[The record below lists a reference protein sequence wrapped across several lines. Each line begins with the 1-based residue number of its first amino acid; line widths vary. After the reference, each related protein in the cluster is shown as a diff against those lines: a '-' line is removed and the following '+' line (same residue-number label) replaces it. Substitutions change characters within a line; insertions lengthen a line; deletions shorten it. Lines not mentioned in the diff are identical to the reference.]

1 MAWDWRLHMISRQMS
16 DIYRR
21 LSENEYQTAEV
32 LAEELGVSSKTVRN
46 QLKNLNELLSDFGV
60 YVESKHGAGYRLV
73 VEDPGRQRDLEEL
86 MQKRELQ
93 TSAIPNSS
101 EERVEY
107 LLEYLLNAEGYVKL
121 DDLSK
126 MLYISKKTLTGNLK
140 EVESLLGEYHLKLQR
155 KPNYGIRIDGKE
167 FNRRL
172 CIAGFVAKKVRM
184 MEKLGGDQ
192 DVTEEIQWIHQCVQ
206 SCLFKYN
213 FDISSVA
220 FQNLVLHI
228 QIAIL
233 RMRGGHYVP
242 AAEEETD
249 RIRDKKTYRLAEE
262 ILGQI
267 KEKFQVEFPESEIEY
282 IAIHL
287 EGKKMVISPETPEE
301 GEGNLIISQEIS
313 DVVDL
318 MLSVVYDA
326 FKFDFRD
333 DLELRMS
340 LSQHLVPLVVR
351 LQHDMKLNNPLL
363 KDIRE
368 RYSLAYSMATTSCVI
383 LNHKYHKTVKEDEIG
398 YIALLY
404 ALALERKKTE
414 IAKKNIL
421 LVCASGKGSAQLLL
435 YRYKTEF
442 GPYINKIR
450 VCDVGRIKEQDF
462 SEIDYIFTTVPIPVK
477 VPVPIQEV
485 EYFLKS
491 SDVQAVKRTLMG
503 KTDSPVLDI
512 YPRDLFLPHMKF
524 ADKDEALQ
532 ALCGFV
538 YERGL
543 VPREFLASVR
553 AREVLA
559 KTAFGNMVAMPHPIE
574 MMGKTPFVCV
584 AVLDEPIQWTADA
597 PDSLVQAIFL
607 VSVANYGHFDVQKF
621 YQVTAKLLLDGASM
635 KELIRNQDYETL
647 KSLLLR
653 MEEQVDE
660 EI

>member
-1 MAWDWRLHMISRQMS
+1 MVSRQMG
-16 DIYRR
+16 DIYRM
-21 LSENEYQTAEV
+21 LSEHEYQTAEA
-32 LAEELGVSSKTVRN
+32 LGESLGVSSKTVRN
-46 QLKNLNELLSDFGV
+46 QLKNLNELLSDYNV

-73 VEDPGRQRDLEEL
+73 VEDTERQKELEAM
-86 MQKRELQ
+86 MQKKELQ
-93 TSAIPNSS
+93 ESGIPNSS

-107 LLEYLLNAEGYVKL
+107 LLEYLLNTDGYVKL
-121 DDLSK
+121 DELSE

-140 EVESLLGEYHLKLQR
+140 EVENLLKEYHLCLQR
-155 KPNYGIRIDGKE
+155 KPNYGIRVEGRE
-167 FNRRL
+167 FDRRL
-172 CIAGFVAKKVRM
+172 CIAGYVARKVQVS
-184 MEKLGGDQ
+184 EKLEGDQ
-192 DVTEEIQWIHQCVQ
+192 DVTEEIQWIHRCVQ
-206 SCLFKYN
+206 NCLSRYN
-213 FDISSVA
+213 FDISNVA

-228 QIAIL
+228 QIAVL

-242 AAEEETD
+242 MMEGEAD
-249 RIRDKKTYRLAEE
+249 KIRDKKTYRIAEE
-262 ILGQI
+262 ILGKI
-267 KEKFQVEFPESEIEY
+267 KEKFRVDFPDSEIGY

-287 EGKKMVISPETPEE
+287 EGKKTLLNTAAAEET
-301 GEGNLIISQEIS
+301 EGNLIISQEIS
-313 DVVDL
+313 DLVGF
-318 MLSVVYDA
+318 MLSAVYDA

-351 LQHDMKLNNPLL
+351 IQHDMKLTNPLL
-363 KDIRE
+363 RDIRE

-383 LNHKYHKTVKEDEIG
+383 LNHKFHKVVKEDEIG
-398 YIALLY
+398 YIALLF

-442 GPYINKIR
+442 GPYINKIS
-450 VCDVGRIKEQDF
+450 VCDVGRIQEQNFAD
-462 SEIDYIFTTVPIPVK
+462 IDYIFTTVPIPVK

-524 ADKDEALQ
+524 ADKDEALRT
-532 ALCGFV
+532 LCGFV
-538 YERGL
+538 CERGL
-543 VPREFLASVR
+543 APKEFLDSVR

-559 KTAFGNMVAMPHPIE
+559 KTAFGNSVAMPHPIE
-574 MMGKTPFVCV
+574 VVGKTPFVCV
-584 AVLDEPIQWTADA
+584 AVLDEPIQWTQND
-597 PDSLVQAIFL
+597 PESMIQVIFL
-607 VSVANYGHFDVQKF
+607 VSVANYEHFDVQKF

-635 KELIRNQDYETL
+635 KELIRTPEYETL
-647 KSLLLR
+647 KNLLLK
-653 MEEQVDE
+653 MEQQVE
-660 EI
+660 EEL

>member
-1 MAWDWRLHMISRQMS
+1 MVSRQMS

-21 LSENEYQTAEV
+21 LSKDEYQTAEG
-32 LAEELGVSSKTVRN
+32 LAESLGVSSKTVRN
-46 QLKNLNELLSDFGV
+46 QLKNLNELLKDYGV
-60 YVESKHGAGYRLV
+60 CVESKHGSGYRLAV
-73 VEDPGRQRDLEEL
+73 KDIKRQKELEEL
-86 MQKRELQ
+86 MQKKELQ
-93 TSAIPNSS
+93 ESGIPNSS

-107 LLEYLLNAEGYVKL
+107 LLEYLLNTDGYVKL
-121 DDLSK
+121 DELSE
-126 MLYISKKTLTGNLK
+126 MLYISKKTLTSNLK
-140 EVESLLGEYHLKLQR
+140 EVEHLLEEHHLHLQR
-155 KPNYGIRIDGKE
+155 KPNYGIRVEGRE
-167 FNRRL
+167 FDRRL
-172 CIAGFVAKKVRM
+172 CIAGYVAKKIQQT
-184 MEKLGGDQ
+184 EKLDGDQ

-206 SCLFKYN
+206 ECLSRYH
-213 FDISSVA
+213 FDISNIA

-242 AAEEETD
+242 MMENEAD
-249 RIRDKKTYRLAEE
+249 KVRDKKTYRIAEE
-262 ILGQI
+262 ILGRI
-267 KEKFQVEFPESEIEY
+267 KEKFQVEFPDSEIGY

-287 EGKKMVISPETPEE
+287 EGKKMLINTTIAEET
-301 GEGNLIISQEIS
+301 EGNLIISPEIS
-313 DVVDL
+313 DLVGF
-318 MLSVVYDA
+318 MLSAVYDA

-351 LQHDMKLNNPLL
+351 IQHDMKLTNPLL

-383 LNHKYHKTVKEDEIG
+383 LNHKYHKIVKEDEIG
-398 YIALLY
+398 YIALLF

-442 GPYINKIR
+442 GPYINKIS
-450 VCDVGRIKEQDF
+450 VCDVGRIQEQDF
-462 SEIDYIFTTVPIPVK
+462 TDIDYIFTTVPIPVK

-485 EYFLKS
+485 EYFLKN
-491 SDVQAVKRTLMG
+491 SDIQAVKRTLMG

-512 YPRDLFLPHMKF
+512 YPRELFLPHMKF
-524 ADKDEALQ
+524 ADKEEALQ
-532 ALCGFV
+532 TLCGFV

-543 VPREFLASVR
+543 VPKEFLASVR

-574 MMGKTPFVCV
+574 VMGKTPFVCV
-584 AVLDEPIQWTADA
+584 CVLDEPILWTPGV
-597 PDSLVQAIFL
+597 PDSLIQVIFL
-607 VSVANYGHFDVQKF
+607 VSVANYEHFDVQKF
-621 YQVTAKLLLDGASM
+621 YQVTAKLLLDGSSM
-635 KELIRNQDYETL
+635 KELIRTPTYETL
-647 KSLLLR
+647 KTLLLK
-653 MEEQVDE
+653 MEQLVDDE
-660 EI
+660 G

>member
-1 MAWDWRLHMISRQMS
+1 MVSRQMG

-60 YVESKHGAGYRLV
+60 CVESKHGAGYRLV
-73 VEDPGRQRDLEEL
+73 VEDAGRQKDLEEL
-86 MQKRELQ
+86 MHKRELQ

-140 EVESLLGEYHLKLQR
+140 EVENLLGEYHLKLQR
-155 KPNYGIRIDGKE
+155 KPNYGIRIEGKE

-192 DVTEEIQWIHQCVQ
+192 DVTEEIRWIHQCVQ
-206 SCLFKYN
+206 GCLSKYN

-242 AAEEETD
+242 AVEDDCD

-262 ILGQI
+262 ILCLI
-267 KEKFQVEFPESEIEY
+267 KDKFQVEFPESEIEY

-340 LSQHLVPLVVR
+340 LSQHLVPDRKSVV
-351 LQHDMKLNNPLL
+351 
-363 KDIRE
+363 
-368 RYSLAYSMATTSCVI
+368 
-383 LNHKYHKTVKEDEIG
+383 
-398 YIALLY
+398 
-404 ALALERKKTE
+404 
-414 IAKKNIL
+414 
-421 LVCASGKGSAQLLL
+421 
-435 YRYKTEF
+435 
-442 GPYINKIR
+442 
-450 VCDVGRIKEQDF
+450 
-462 SEIDYIFTTVPIPVK
+462 
-477 VPVPIQEV
+477 
-485 EYFLKS
+485 
-491 SDVQAVKRTLMG
+491 
-503 KTDSPVLDI
+503 
-512 YPRDLFLPHMKF
+512 
-524 ADKDEALQ
+524 
-532 ALCGFV
+532 
-538 YERGL
+538 
-543 VPREFLASVR
+543 
-553 AREVLA
+553 
-559 KTAFGNMVAMPHPIE
+559 
-574 MMGKTPFVCV
+574 
-584 AVLDEPIQWTADA
+584 
-597 PDSLVQAIFL
+597 
-607 VSVANYGHFDVQKF
+607 
-621 YQVTAKLLLDGASM
+621 
-635 KELIRNQDYETL
+635 
-647 KSLLLR
+647 
-653 MEEQVDE
+653 
-660 EI
+660 

>member
-1 MAWDWRLHMISRQMS
+1 MVSRQMV

-21 LSENEYQTAEV
+21 LSQKEYQTAEL
-32 LAEELGVSSKTVRN
+32 LAEELGVSSKTIRN
-46 QLKNLNELLSDFGV
+46 QLKNLNELLSEFGV
-60 YVESKHGAGYRLV
+60 SVESKHGAGYRLAV
-73 VEDPGRQRDLEEL
+73 RDPHRQEELEER
-86 MQKRELQ
+86 MQRWEVRE
-93 TSAIPNSS
+93 SAIPNSS

-121 DDLSK
+121 DELSE

-140 EVESLLGEYHLKLQR
+140 EVESLLEDYHLQLKR
-155 KPNYGIRIDGKE
+155 KPNYGICIEGRE

-172 CIAGFVAKKVRM
+172 CIAGFVAKKIQLT
-184 MEKLGGDQ
+184 EKPGADQ
-192 DVTEEIQWIHQCVQ
+192 DVPDEIRWIHQCVHE
-206 SCLFKYN
+206 CLSKN
-213 FDISSVA
+213 SFDISNVA

-242 AAEEETD
+242 MAESDGEKVRNKKAY
-249 RIRDKKTYRLAEE
+249 RIAQE
-262 ILGQI
+262 ILGRI
-267 KEKFQVEFPESEIEY
+267 KEKFQVDFPESEIGY

-287 EGKKMVISPETPEE
+287 EGKKMLLNATAAEE
-301 GEGNLIISQEIS
+301 AEGNLIINQEIS
-313 DVVDL
+313 DLVGF
-318 MLSVVYDA
+318 MLSAVYDA
-326 FKFDFRD
+326 YKFDFRD

-351 LQHDMKLNNPLL
+351 LQHDMKLTNPLL
-363 KDIRE
+363 KDIKE
-368 RYSLAYSMATTSCVI
+368 RYSLAYSMATSSCVI
-383 LNHKYHKTVKEDEIG
+383 LNHKFHKTVKEDEIG
-398 YIALLY
+398 YIALLF

-435 YRYKTEF
+435 YKYKTEF
-442 GPYINKIR
+442 GPYINHIS
-450 VCDVGRIKEQDF
+450 VCDVRRIKEQDF
-462 SEIDYIFTTVPIPVK
+462 TDIDYIFTTVPIPVK

-491 SDVQAVKRTLMG
+491 ADIQAVKRTLMG
-503 KTDSPVLDI
+503 KIDSPVLDI
-512 YPRDLFLPHMKF
+512 YPEELFLPHMKF

-538 YERGL
+538 CERGL
-543 VPREFLASVR
+543 APKEFLASVR

-574 MMGKTPFVCV
+574 VMGEHPFVCV
-584 AVLDEPIQWTADA
+584 AVLDEPILWIQDA
-597 PDSLVQAIFL
+597 LDSMIQVIFL
-607 VSVANYGHFDVQKF
+607 VSVANYEHFDVQKF

-635 KELIRNQDYETL
+635 KELIRNQDYATL
-647 KSLLLR
+647 KNLLLK
-653 MEEQVDE
+653 MEAQVE
-660 EI
+660 EDM

>member
-1 MAWDWRLHMISRQMS
+1 MVSRQMG
-16 DIYRR
+16 DIYRM
-21 LSENEYQTAEV
+21 LSEHEYQTAEA
-32 LAEELGVSSKTVRN
+32 LGESLGVSSKTVRN

-60 YVESKHGAGYRLV
+60 YVESKHGTGYRLV
-73 VEDPGRQRDLEEL
+73 VEDTERRKELEAM
-86 MQKRELQ
+86 MQKKELQ
-93 TSAIPNSS
+93 ESGIPNSS

-107 LLEYLLNAEGYVKL
+107 LLEYLLNTDGYVKL
-121 DDLSK
+121 DELSE

-140 EVESLLGEYHLKLQR
+140 EVENLLKEYHLCLQR
-155 KPNYGIRIDGKE
+155 KPNYGIRVEGRE
-167 FNRRL
+167 FDRRL
-172 CIAGFVAKKVRM
+172 CIAGYVARKVQLS
-184 MEKLGGDQ
+184 EKLDGDQ

-206 SCLFKYN
+206 NCLSRYS

-242 AAEEETD
+242 MMESESD
-249 RIRDKKTYRLAEE
+249 KIRDKKTYRIAED
-262 ILGQI
+262 ILGKI
-267 KEKFQVEFPESEIEY
+267 KEKFLVDFPDSEIGY

-287 EGKKMVISPETPEE
+287 EGKKMLINTTAAEET
-301 GEGNLIISQEIS
+301 EGNLIISQEIS
-313 DVVDL
+313 DLVGF
-318 MLSVVYDA
+318 MLSAVYDA

-351 LQHDMKLNNPLL
+351 LQHDMKLTNPLL
-363 KDIRE
+363 RDIRE

-383 LNHKYHKTVKEDEIG
+383 LNHKYHKIVKEDEIG
-398 YIALLY
+398 YIALLF

-442 GPYINKIR
+442 GPYINKIS
-450 VCDVGRIKEQDF
+450 VCDVGRIQEQDF
-462 SEIDYIFTTVPIPVK
+462 TDIDYIFTTVPIPVK

-485 EYFLKS
+485 EYFLKN

-512 YPRDLFLPHMKF
+512 YPKDLFLPHMKF
-524 ADKDEALQ
+524 GDKDEALRT
-532 ALCGFV
+532 LCGFV

-543 VPREFLASVR
+543 VPKEFLDSVR

-559 KTAFGNMVAMPHPIE
+559 KTAFGNSVAMPHPIE
-574 MMGKTPFVCV
+574 VMGKSPFVCV
-584 AVLDEPIQWTADA
+584 AVLDEPILWTQDD
-597 PDSLVQAIFL
+597 PDSMIQVIFL
-607 VSVANYGHFDVQKF
+607 VSVANYENFDVQKF

-635 KELIRNQDYETL
+635 RELIRTPTYETL
-647 KSLLLR
+647 KHLLLK
-653 MEEQVDE
+653 MEQQVEE